1 MENNKVQEI
10 YTRLTTDQDFAEE
23 LKKFAAGKQI
33 ASLEEDAA
41 AFIEFAKLQGY
52 EITIDELKAFAE
64 DKCKALSEEEL
75 DSVNAAGAGGFC
87 IIVGVGWG
95 WSEAGTESIFKCN
108 CYVIGAGI
116 GPGWKE
122 VDAEA
127 ANRKAEEI
135 RKNKARG
142 CAKIY

>member
-1 MENNKVQEI
+1 MKHNKIQEI
-10 YTRLTTDQDFAEE
+10 YTRLATDQAFAEE
-23 LKKFAAGKQI
+23 LKKFVENKKIESA
-33 ASLEEDAA
+33 EEDVT
-41 AFIEFAKLQGY
+41 AFIEFAKIHGY
-52 EITIDELKAFAE
+52 DITADDVQAFVE
-64 DKCKALSEEEL
+64 KQCKALSEDEL
-75 DSVNAAGAGGFC
+75 EKINAAGAGGFC
-87 IIVGVGWG
+87 IIVGAGWG
-95 WSEAGTESIFKCN
+95 WSEAGTGSIFKCN

-127 ANRKAEEI
+127 AKREAEEI

>member
-1 MENNKVQEI
+1 MKHNKIQEI
-10 YTRLTTDQDFAEE
+10 YTRLATDQAFAEE
-23 LKKFAAGKQI
+23 LKKFVENKKIESA
-33 ASLEEDAA
+33 EEDVT
-41 AFIEFAKLQGY
+41 AFIEFAKIHGY
-52 EITIDELKAFAE
+52 DITADDVQAFVE
-64 DKCKALSEEEL
+64 KQCKALSEDEL
-75 DSVNAAGAGGFC
+75 EKINAAGAGGFC
-87 IIVGVGWG
+87 IIVGAGWG
-95 WSEAGTESIFKCN
+95 WSEAGTGSIFKCN

-127 ANRKAEEI
+127 ANREAEEI